1 MTKLSKVAGEV
12 WGVLQTIN
20 EVTGRLCELA
30 SAGEYTK
37 VAGLL
42 QEREHL
48 IANAKRAHDKLM
60 NGVEDKTEKGEVH
73 QTLRPVMDQI
83 RDADNRLME
92 ILQRQK
98 DIVLGKLQETQKQQ
112 ALHAYTQ

>member
-1 MTKLSKVAGEV
+1 MTKLSKVAEEV

-20 EVTGRLCELA
+20 AVTGRLCELA
-30 SAGEYTK
+30 AAGEYTK

-48 IANAKRAHDKLM
+48 IANAKRAHDKLI
-60 NGVEDKTEKGEVH
+60 NNVQDKIEKGEVH
-73 QTLRPVMDQI
+73 QTLRPLMDQI
-83 RDADNRLME
+83 RDSDNRLLE

-98 DIVLGKLQETQKQQ
+98 DIVLGKLQETQRQQ
-112 ALHAYTQ
+112 SLHAYTQ